1 LSSRACHGRVAAR
14 ARKRAAAAPAR
25 SDFVENHL
33 ASAALIHDAW
43 AMASRFAFALV
54 CVLVPLAA
62 GCGNDKKGAIE
73 GLEKIKQACEANDKD
88 LAKQITEDLRSKNKV
103 FDKAFD
109 AAIDDKRGSVN
120 YCSPLLHTE
129 VGLRIEHGS

>member
-1 LSSRACHGRVAAR
+1 MAR
-14 ARKRAAAAPAR
+14 RL
-25 SDFVENHL
+25 F
-33 ASAALIHDAW
+33 
-43 AMASRFAFALV
+43 FALV

-62 GCGNDKKGAIE
+62 GCGNEKKGAVE
-73 GLEKIKQACEANDKD
+73 GLEKIKEACAANEKD
-88 LAKQITEDLRSKNKV
+88 LAKQIAEDLRSRNKI

-129 VGLRIEHGS
+129 VALRIEHGS